1 MGVLKATI
9 TALALLVLVTT
20 ALAFIR
26 TDEWWVRV
34 CDFPRLQIT
43 SVGLILLVLIAFW
56 PGYGGKARLW
66 LCGLLCV
73 AVAAQAW
80 HLFPYTTLSRKQVLN
95 ADAAGPELKILI
107 SNVLQ
112 QNRDSERLLAL
123 AATIR
128 PDVILL
134 SETDAW
140 WTQQLEVLNQS
151 HPHLISRPQ
160 ENGYGMNLFSR
171 FPLHRPEV
179 RFLTD
184 PGVPSFHAGME
195 VNGKTIQFYA
205 VHPRPPGIMETGP
218 TPQDSGQRDA
228 ELVLVAREVREHREP
243 VIVAGDF
250 NDVAWSH
257 TTRLFQRISRL
268 LDPRVGR
275 GLFNTFHVRTP
286 FLRFPLDHLF
296 HSDHFRLVDLQLMN
310 SIGSDHFPVL
320 VVLRLQEHAK
330 EEQEAPSEKPSDE
343 READDIVEEKMTE
356 KNSG

>member
-1 MGVLKATI
+1 MRVLKATI
-9 TALALLVLVTT
+9 TALAVLVLVTT
-20 ALAFIR
+20 AVAFIR

-34 CDFPRLQIT
+34 FDFPQLQIAY
-43 SVGLILLVLIAFW
+43 VGLILLVLIGFW
-56 PGYGGKARLW
+56 PGYGRKARLW

-73 AVAAQAW
+73 AMVAQAW
-80 HLFPYTTLSRKQVLN
+80 HLFPYTTLSRKQVLGAN
-95 ADAAGPELKILI
+95 AAGPELRILV

-112 QNRDSERLLAL
+112 ENRDSERLLEL
-123 AATIR
+123 VETIA

-140 WTQQLEVLNQS
+140 WTRQLEVLNQS
-151 HPHLISRPQ
+151 YPHVISRPQ

-195 VNGKTIQFYA
+195 VNGETIQFFA
-205 VHPRPPGIMETGP
+205 VHPRPPGRIQTGS

-228 ELVLVAREVREHREP
+228 ELVLVGREVSEHQEP

-275 GLFNTFHVRTP
+275 GLYSTYPVRLP
-286 FLRFPLDHLF
+286 FLRFPLDHHF
-296 HSDHFRLVDLQLMN
+296 HSDHFRLVE
-310 SIGSDHFPVL
+310 
-320 VVLRLQEHAK
+320 LRLLIMRA
-330 EEQEAPSEKPSDE
+330 
-343 READDIVEEKMTE
+343 IVPPGK
-356 KNSG
+356 SSP

>member
-9 TALALLVLVTT
+9 TALAGLVLVTT

-26 TDEWWVRV
+26 TDEWWVRL
-34 CDFPRLQIT
+34 CDFPRLQIAY
-43 SVGLILLVLIAFW
+43 VGLIVLVLIAFW

-73 AVAAQAW
+73 AVAAQGW
-80 HLFPYTTLSRKQVLN
+80 HLFPYTTLSRKQVLG
-95 ADAAGPELKILI
+95 ADAAGPELRILV

-112 QNRDSERLLAL
+112 ENRDSKRLLEL
-123 AATIR
+123 VETIR
-128 PDVILL
+128 PDVIVL

-140 WTQQLEVLNQS
+140 WTQQLKVLNQS
-151 HPHLISRPQ
+151 HPHVISRAQ

-205 VHPRPPGIMETGP
+205 VHPRPPGRMETGS

-228 ELVLVAREVREHREP
+228 ELVLIAREAREHREP

-257 TTRLFQRISRL
+257 TTRLFQRLSRL

-275 GLFNTFHVRTP
+275 GLYNTFHVRTP

-296 HSDHFRLVDLQLMN
+296 HSDHFRLVDLRLLS

-320 VVLRLQEHAK
+320 VVLRLQEDA
-330 EEQEAPSEKPSDE
+330 EVEQEAPPEKPSDE
-343 READDIVEEKMTE
+343 READEIVEEEMTE
-356 KNSG
+356 KE

>member
-1 MGVLKATI
+1 MGVLKVTI
-9 TALALLVLVTT
+9 AALAVLVVVTT

-26 TDEWWVRV
+26 TDEWWVRIN
-34 CDFPRLQIT
+34 DFPRLQIAYA
-43 SVGLILLVLIAFW
+43 GLILLVLIAFW
-56 PGYGGKARLW
+56 PGYDVKARFW
-66 LCGLLCV
+66 LCGLLCLAL
-73 AVAAQAW
+73 AVQGW
-80 HLFPYTTLSRKQVLN
+80 HIFPYTRLARKQVSD
-95 ADAAGPELKILI
+95 ADAAGPELRILL

-112 QNRDSERLLAL
+112 ENRDSQRLLEL
-123 AATIR
+123 TDTIR

-134 SETDAW
+134 SEPDAW
-140 WTQQLEVLNQS
+140 WTEQLEVLNQTY
-151 HPHLISRPQ
+151 PHAISRAQ
-160 ENGYGMNLFSR
+160 DNGYGMILFSR

-184 PGVPSFHAGME
+184 PGVPSFHAVIE
-195 VNGKTIQFYA
+195 VNGQTIQFYG
-205 VHPRPPGIMETGP
+205 VHPRPPGLMETGS

-228 ELVLVAREVREHREP
+228 ELVLVAREAREHREP

-275 GLFNTFHVRTP
+275 GLYNTYHVRTP

-296 HSDHFRLVDLQLMN
+296 HSDHFRLVDLRLMN

-320 VVLRLQEHAK
+320 VVLRLEQGAEV
-330 EEQEAPSEKPSDE
+330 EQEAPAEKPSDH
-343 READDIVEEKMTE
+343 REANEIVEEE
-356 KNSG
+356 KSEKE

>member
-1 MGVLKATI
+1 MGVLKVTI
-9 TALALLVLVTT
+9 TALAVLVLAST

-26 TDEWWVRV
+26 TDAWWVRL
-34 CDFPRLQIT
+34 CDFPRLQIAYA
-43 SVGLILLVLIAFW
+43 GLILLVLIACW
-56 PGYGGKARLW
+56 PGYGGKVRLG
-66 LCGLLCV
+66 LCGLLGV
-73 AVAAQAW
+73 AVAVQGW
-80 HLFPYTTLSRKQVLN
+80 HLFPYTTLSRKQVFD
-95 ADAAGPELKILI
+95 ADAAGPELRILI
-107 SNVLQ
+107 ANVLQ
-112 QNRDSERLLAL
+112 DNRDSERLLAL
-123 AATIR
+123 VDTIR
-128 PDVILL
+128 PDVMVL

-140 WTQQLEVLNQS
+140 WTQQLEVWKRS
-151 HPHLISRPQ
+151 YPHVISKPQ

-171 FPLHRPEV
+171 FPLHQPEV

-195 VNGKTIQFYA
+195 LNGQAIGFYA
-205 VHPRPPGIMETGP
+205 VHPRPPGRMETGS

-228 ELVLVAREVREHREP
+228 ELVLIAREVRERAEP

-275 GLFNTFHVRTP
+275 GLYNTYHVRTP

-296 HSDHFRLVDLQLMN
+296 HSDHFRLVDLRLLN

-320 VVLRLQEHAK
+320 VVLRLQAGAEV
-330 EEQEAPSEKPSDE
+330 EQEAPPEKPSDE
-343 READDIVEEKMTE
+343 READETVEEEMSE
-356 KNSG
+356 RE

>member
-9 TALALLVLVTT
+9 TALAVLVLVTT

-26 TDEWWVRV
+26 TDEWWVRL

-43 SVGLILLVLIAFW
+43 YAGLILLVLIAF
-56 PGYGGKARLW
+56 GFAYGGKARLG
-66 LCGLLCV
+66 LCGLLVV
-73 AVAAQAW
+73 ALAAQGW
-80 HLFPYTTLSRKQVLN
+80 HLFPYTALSRKQVLD
-95 ADAAGPELKILI
+95 ADAAGPELSILI
-107 SNVLQ
+107 ANVLQ
-112 QNRDSERLLAL
+112 KNRDSKRLLEL
-123 AATIR
+123 AETIR

-134 SETDAW
+134 CETDGW
-140 WTQQLEVLNQS
+140 WTRQLEVLNQAY
-151 HPHLISRPQ
+151 PHVISRAQ

-195 VNGKTIQFYA
+195 VGGQIIQFYG
-205 VHPRPPGIMETGP
+205 VHPRPPGRMETGA

-228 ELVLVAREVREHREP
+228 ELVLIAREAREHAEP

-275 GLFNTFHVRTP
+275 GLYNTFHARTP
-286 FLRFPLDHLF
+286 LLRFPLDHLF
-296 HSDHFRLVDLQLMN
+296 HSDHFRLADLRLLN
-310 SIGSDHFPVL
+310 SVGSDHFPVL
-320 VVLRLQEHAK
+320 VVLRLQEDAAA
-330 EEQEAPSEKPSDE
+330 EQEAPPKKPSDE
-343 READDIVEEKMTE
+343 READETIEELTE
-356 KNSG
+356 